1 MIPGENDEIYA
12 VVARNTFYQINIKT
26 NAIVRCI
33 KFSKHSI
40 SHFICRDELLI
51 FGNIENKLLVY
62 DLKAFDPENP
72 TVIFFYK
79 IRNSRLKR

>member
-1 MIPGENDEIYA
+1 MYKTAGTVNLIVPGENNDIYA
-12 VVARNTFYQINIKT
+12 IVARNTFYQINIKT

-40 SHFICRDELLI
+40 SQFICKDNLLV

-62 DLKAFDPENP
+62 DLNAFDPENP
-72 TVIFFYK
+72 TV
-79 IRNSRLKR
+79 